1 MVIWKLLLD
10 YKRHYFR
17 VYWIYTFTCLL
28 YFLDYSHGGYQEI
41 EDELHDHDSQNMIPT
56 EDPFKLLTNLKRLEP
71 YFDPNVNQNVT
82 ALVGK
87 SAYLNC
93 VVKNLGNK
101 TVSWIRARD
110 LHILTVSTYT
120 YTTDLR
126 FQTTH
131 HRTTDE
137 WTLQIKWV
145 QKRDAGLYDC
155 QVSSQPIKSYSVYLN
170 VIDLADRKMMNRRF
184 HLPYDDFISTQYDEY
199 QSSLYHLPSNAAHNS
214 DIYGRM
220 YSDRIHLVPTAVII
234 GGPEYFIS
242 KGSTIN
248 LTCIIKYSPDPPN
261 HTYWHFRNKI
271 LSFDSE
277 PRLSQLSENGDTFT
291 NYLLITNVNSNDSGK
306 YTCAP
311 SNADPASIMVH
322 VVNGE
327 NPEAYSSSS
336 QLSSCCYA
344 PYTIITLSLLL
355 HLLYNYT
362 VVLSRNSTKLDNCY
376 DNDIKSH
383 MNLKD
388 NR

>member
-170 VIDLADRKMMNRRF
+170 VI
-184 HLPYDDFISTQYDEY
+184 
-199 QSSLYHLPSNAAHNS
+199 
-214 DIYGRM
+214 
-220 YSDRIHLVPTAVII
+220 VPTAVII